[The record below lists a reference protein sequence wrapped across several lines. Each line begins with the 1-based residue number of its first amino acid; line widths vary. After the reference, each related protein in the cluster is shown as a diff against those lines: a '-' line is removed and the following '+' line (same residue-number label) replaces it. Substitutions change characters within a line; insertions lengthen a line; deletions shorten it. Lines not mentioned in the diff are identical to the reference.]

1 MNKNKVYIL
10 NPEYIL
16 KNDVNKILL
25 YSKTRNT
32 TDVKFD
38 KVTFIH
44 PVQAAILSFFTHL
57 RSWEENIILISE
69 FISKTPENTDRMLLP
84 FCENKEAFYLNY
96 NGTKIFIPSYILID
110 KDRVSSEYEMP
121 CLSIKQLKCEK
132 IDLTSM
138 RINTAPSSLTLMLTN
153 KCLTHCTYCYADTKT
168 IVSKM
173 MSTDRILDIIDQAE
187 ELRMKNINLIG
198 GEIFIHKDWHIILKS
213 LIDKK
218 LCPDILSTKYPIT
231 QDIISKLK
239 KIGFNNRIQ
248 FSLDSL
254 SSDVLEK
261 TLVVDKDYI
270 NRVKKGIILLNKNKI
285 SFQIATIVTKYN
297 VDIIQIK
304 TLYEFLK
311 DLTMLKSWEIRPA
324 MNSLYQNSSNFD
336 DIKADKKIIIDLY
349 EYITHNISPES
360 SFPIH
365 LIRNVIDKEYF
376 ESARGSFS
384 FKGARCSALNS
395 HMFVLP
401 DGKVT
406 ICEQLYWNPNFIIG
420 DLLTQNIVD
429 VWHSPRAEYLA
440 KIKNE
445 FIQEKSACK
454 KCSIFSECFS
464 SNNRCWAD
472 VIKAYGSKNWDFPDP
487 RCSYAPKMIHK
498 LNY

>member
-1 MNKNKVYIL
+1 MKMPANKSFHPPFSQNNYCIIEKYNMAFVVISK
-10 NPEYIL
+10 NGVTHL
-16 KNDVNKILL
+16 KNIAMYHKTGHYPKEEEVHELMGFNRGNGYF
-25 YSKTRNT
+25 YSK
-32 TDVKFD
+32 
-38 KVTFIH
+38 
-44 PVQAAILSFFTHL
+44 
-57 RSWEENIILISE
+57 SE
-69 FISKTPENTDRMLLP
+69 I
-84 FCENKEAFYLNY
+84 
-96 NGTKIFIPSYILID
+96 
-110 KDRVSSEYEMP
+110 
-121 CLSIKQLKCEK
+121 
-132 IDLTSM
+132 
-138 RINTAPSSLTLMLTN
+138 
-153 KCLTHCTYCYADTKT
+153 
-168 IVSKM
+168 
-173 MSTDRILDIIDQAE
+173 DIIEKEQGP
-187 ELRMKNINLIG
+187 L
-198 GEIFIHKDWHIILKS
+198 LKFAVWRDPVERLVS
-213 LIDKK
+213 CYK
-218 LCPDILSTKYPIT
+218 LFC
-231 QDIISKLK
+231 
-239 KIGFNNRIQ
+239 
-248 FSLDSL
+248 
-254 SSDVLEK
+254 LEK
-261 TLVVDKDYI
+261 EIRYYF
-270 NRVKKGIILLNKNKI
+270 NFLNL
-285 SFQIATIVTKYN
+285 YN
-297 VDIIQIK
+297 
-304 TLYEFLK
+304 FLK